1 LRLQGSAGVAAKSGY
16 WEEMPMLAGLL
27 LAIFVTSADSEAAT
41 RDVVTRSLR
50 FVEAGGTAWIEQ
62 KKCVSCHTVGMMI
75 WTHNEAR
82 RRGFAVEAERIRKWN
97 EWALAD
103 LLARKDFGGG
113 DTISQVLLAQLRPSG
128 TSPVEPY
135 AKLLDSLAS
144 QQRPD
149 GSWKP
154 GQQLQHPPEVSTRW
168 AMLAF
173 DAPLPLGTESAALIN
188 DRIPRARKAAFQW
201 LKSEPADDTL
211 EARILRMLMM
221 RKQEPALAQ
230 IWLLELMALQNA
242 DGGWSYQLGAN
253 ESDAFATG
261 LAIYAAAVQGHP
273 RDNAQFKRAR
283 EFLAKTIREDGSWLV
298 RASHIHS
305 VQEGKDTK
313 GADVIYSYWGTAWA
327 TLGLLHTLP
336 EAETGER
343 TTNGG

>member
-1 LRLQGSAGVAAKSGY
+1 
-16 WEEMPMLAGLL
+16 MLAALL
-27 LAIFVTSADSEAAT
+27 LGLFVHSADSDAGA
-41 RDVVTRSLR
+41 RQIVSRSLR

-75 WTHNEAR
+75 WAHNEAR
-82 RRGFAVEAERIRKWN
+82 RRGFAVDPDRIRKWN

-103 LLARKDFGGG
+103 LMARKDLGGA
-113 DTISQVLLAQLRPSG
+113 DTISQVLLAQLK
-128 TSPVEPY
+128 PVAAAPAVSY
-135 AKLLDSLAS
+135 SKLLDSLAS

-173 DAPLPLGTESAALIN
+173 DASLPLGPESAVLVN
-188 DRIPRARKAAFQW
+188 DRIPRARTAALAW

-242 DGGWSYQLGAN
+242 DGGWSYQLGAGG
-253 ESDAFATG
+253 SDAFATG
-261 LAIYAAAVQGHP
+261 LALYAASVQGHP

-283 EFLAKTIREDGSWLV
+283 EFLAKTQREDGSWLV

-305 VQEGKDTK
+305 VPEGKDTK
-313 GADVIYSYWGTAWA
+313 GADAIYSYWGTAWA

-336 EAETGER
+336 ESQSAER
-343 TTNGG
+343 QVNGG